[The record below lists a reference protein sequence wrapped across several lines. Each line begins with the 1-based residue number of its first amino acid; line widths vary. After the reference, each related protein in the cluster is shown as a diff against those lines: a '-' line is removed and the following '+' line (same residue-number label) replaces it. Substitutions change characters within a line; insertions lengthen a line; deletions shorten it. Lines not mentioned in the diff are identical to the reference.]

1 MLPRPQAQQNTDE
14 TAGPPSVPGPSGV
27 PARPAIGQTVSSVC
41 AETAS
46 SVHVE
51 TASSVHVETVGAA
64 MSVSSGQTVLPEP
77 APAPAE
83 QQVALTKD
91 LGPAVQLDAATD
103 LATSAGQHSQ
113 NEQEKS
119 SSASLAQSSIPAQ
132 VPPQTPAPATS
143 TASILVAFFTTDCQH
158 ECCR

>member
-1 MLPRPQAQQNTDE
+1 M
-14 TAGPPSVPGPSGV
+14 
-27 PARPAIGQTVSSVC
+27 C
-41 AETAS
+41 
-46 SVHVE
+46 VE

-77 APAPAE
+77 APGPAE

-113 NEQEKS
+113 NEQERS
-119 SSASLAQSSIPAQ
+119 SSASLAQSSISIPAQ
-132 VPPQTPAPATS
+132 VPPQKPAPPQTPAPLPPFLLHSLPRTVS
-143 TASILVAFFTTDCQH
+143 MNVADEVFDPERMLDEAADETDSDEGQSVF
-158 ECCR
+158 RSKALSVAAPM